1 MRDLTA
7 IALNTA
13 KSHGASYADIRIL
26 QITIEDLTVRN
37 GELGEMRQD
46 ESLGFG
52 VRVIVDGAWGFAAGP
67 SVTKKDIQKTTVQ
80 ACRIAKASAK
90 LKKGSV
96 RLTKEEVVDTA
107 WQTPV
112 VIDPFRVPV
121 TEKLDLL
128 FRIDEI
134 LRKDRRIIV
143 AESTMGCVRER
154 QWLATS
160 EGTFIDQTLTR
171 TGAGYSATAVE
182 KGEVQKRSY
191 PMSFGGQYMG
201 MGYELVKGLSLI
213 ENAEKTRE
221 EAVALL
227 TAKPCPA
234 GKKDLV
240 LDGTQLALQIHE
252 SVGHPSELDRVLGI
266 EENYAG
272 RSFLTLEKYGKFRY
286 GSDQVTLMA
295 DSTVPGGLA
304 TFGYDDDGVR
314 AQRWPVVR
322 NGIFVGYHTNREFAP
337 VLKAGGSRGCCRAD
351 SWASLPMIRIT
362 NLSLMPGDRTLDEL
376 IADTKDGILMC
387 TNKSWS
393 IDQMRYNFQF
403 GCEVGWEIK
412 KGKLGAMLKNCTYQG
427 ITPEFWGSCDAVC
440 NGDHWTLWG
449 VVNCGK
455 GQPGQTAEMSHG
467 AAPARFRRVTV
478 GVGRK

>member
-1 MRDLTA
+1 MRDLTD

-13 KSHGASYADIRIL
+13 KGHGASYADVRIL
-26 QITIEDLTVRN
+26 QVTIEDLTVRN
-37 GELGEMRQD
+37 GELGDLRQD
-46 ESLGFG
+46 ESIGLG

-67 SVTKKDIQKTTVQ
+67 SLAKADIRKTAIQ

-90 LKKGSV
+90 LKKEKI
-96 RLTKEEVVDTA
+96 RLSREEIVDTS
-107 WQTPV
+107 WQTPIV
-112 VIDPFRVPV
+112 MDPFKVPA

-134 LRKDRRIIV
+134 LRKDRKIKV
-143 AESTMGCVRER
+143 AESTMGCARER

-182 KGEVQKRSY
+182 GGEVQKRSY

-201 MGYELVKGLSLI
+201 MGYELVKGLALI

-227 TAKPCPA
+227 TARPCPS
-234 GKKDLV
+234 GKKNLI

-252 SVGHPSELDRVLGI
+252 SMGHPSELDRVLGL

-272 RSFLTLEKYGKFRY
+272 RSFLTLEKFKKFRY
-286 GSDQVTLMA
+286 GSDRVTLMA

-304 TFGYDDDGVR
+304 TIGYDDDGVR
-314 AQRWPVVR
+314 AQRWPIVQ
-322 NGIFVGYHTNREFAP
+322 NGLFVGYHTNREFAP
-337 VLKAGGSRGCCRAD
+337 VLKNGGSRGCCRAD

-362 NLSLMPGDRTLDEL
+362 NLSLMPGDWTPESL
-376 IADTKDGILMC
+376 IADTKDGVLMC

-403 GCEVGWEIK
+403 GCEIGWEIK
-412 KGKLGAMLKNCTYQG
+412 NGRLGAMLKNCTYQG
-427 ITPEFWGSCDAVC
+427 ITPDFWGSCDAVC

-455 GQPGQTAEMSHG
+455 GQPAQTAAMSHG
-467 AAPARFRRVTV
+467 AAPARFRNVTV
-478 GVGRK
+478 GVKA